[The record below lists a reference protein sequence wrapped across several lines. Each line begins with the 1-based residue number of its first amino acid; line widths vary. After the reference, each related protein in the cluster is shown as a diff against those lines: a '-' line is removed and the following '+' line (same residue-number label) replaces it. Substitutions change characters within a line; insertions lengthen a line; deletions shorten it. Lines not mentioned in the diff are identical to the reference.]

1 MTKLAKSYYDCVGC
15 QTKIQVHQ
23 GGTRSGKTYSIL
35 LALIEWCYQNA
46 NSRSVISIVRA
57 TSPAL
62 RATAMR
68 DFFEILNREGIY
80 DERNHNKSNS
90 VYELFGNVVEFVA
103 TDSPQKIRGRKREI
117 LFVNE
122 ANELTLEHWRQLTFR
137 TTYRIII
144 DYNPSEEYHWIYDE
158 VIPRE
163 DASFFQTTYLDNPH
177 LDPSLVAEI
186 ERLKDTDPYYWQ
198 VYGLGERGQS
208 RETIFVTHA
217 VRTIPKGARKLA
229 LGLDWGYVNDPTA
242 IVAVHLHGDELYI
255 EQLVYE
261 TGMTNRD
268 IAQRMKDLGIGR
280 DITIIADSAEPK
292 SIDEIARYG
301 FNIKPAKKGPDSVRQ
316 GIDIMRRHKLH
327 VLESSSDVLKEF
339 RNYKWDTDR
348 NGKVLNVPR
357 DEWNHAIDAT
367 RYVAS
372 HYLRHRNKKYF
383 VR

>member
-1 MTKLAKSYYDCVGC
+1 MKLAKSYYDCTGC
-15 QTKIQVHQ
+15 DTRIQVHQ

-35 LALIEWCYQNA
+35 LALIEWCYRNA
-46 NSRSVISIVRA
+46 GSQSVVSIVRA

-68 DFFEILNREGIY
+68 DFFEILHREGIY
-80 DERNHNKSNS
+80 DEKHHNRSFAT
-90 VYELFGNVVEFVA
+90 YELFGNFVEFVA
-103 TDSPQKIRGRKREI
+103 TDSPQKIRGRKREV
-117 LFVNE
+117 LFINE

-137 TTYRIII
+137 TTYKIIL

-158 VIPRE
+158 VIPRD
-163 DASFFQTTYLDNPH
+163 DASFFQSTYLDNPF
-177 LDPSLVAEI
+177 LDATLIAEI
-186 ERLKDTDPYYWQ
+186 ERLKDTDPFYWQ

-208 RETIFVTHA
+208 RETIFITHPVKA
-217 VRTIPKGARKLA
+217 IPEGAKELG

-242 IVAVHLHGDELYI
+242 IVRVHLHGDEVYV

-261 TGMTNRD
+261 TGLTNSD
-268 IAQRMKDLGIGR
+268 IAQRLKDLGIQR
-280 DITIIADSAEPK
+280 NTPIIADSAEPK
-292 SIDEIARYG
+292 SIDEIHRYG

-327 VLESSSDVLKEF
+327 VLESGTDTLKEF
-339 RNYKWDTDR
+339 RNYKWDTDK

-357 DEWNHAIDAT
+357 DDWNHAIDAT
-367 RYVAS
+367 RYVAMT
-372 HYLRHRNKKYF
+372 YLRHRAKKYF